1 MKEYIEREQA
11 IALFY
16 PVDPEN
22 DGSDGCTIVY
32 KSGNFSSSEIEA
44 MLSDLPAA
52 DVAEVRHGRWIPSD
66 MGGGEPDEA
75 YVCSECGE
83 PWTLIDGT
91 PAENNMRYCPAC
103 GARMDKEAA
112 HEVPE
117 P

>member
-52 DVAEVRHGRWIPSD
+52 DVAEVRHGRWIF
-66 MGGGEPDEA
+66 EPGKIP
-75 YVCSECGE
+75 YCSECKEYSDDGDKGATTC
-83 PWTLIDGT
+83 PW
-91 PAENNMRYCPAC
+91 C
-103 GARMDKEAA
+103 GARMGKEAKQ
-112 HEVPE
+112 
-117 P
+117 

>member
-52 DVAEVRHGRWIPSD
+52 DVAEVRHGRWIF
-66 MGGGEPDEA
+66 EPGKIP
-75 YVCSECGE
+75 YCSECKEYSDDGDKGAAFC
-83 PWTLIDGT
+83 PWCGT
-91 PAENNMRYCPAC
+91 
-103 GARMDKEAA
+103 RMNKEAA
-112 HEVPE
+112 HD
-117 P
+117 